1 MNAMNKHRI
10 LILFAASLFGA
21 LAWLS
26 VSMGERYQLTL
37 TAPLAVED
45 IPAGYAIRTP
55 VPRTVQLHYRG
66 DGWRLALLRF
76 GADANLTVTFSAL
89 RPASESAG
97 RIDSSAAVVRN
108 FTPANRVITRLDIS
122 ERAPAR
128 AGVELTD
135 VTPDSIFLGLDRYEQ
150 RTVPLQ
156 LDITTTFREGYG
168 QVGGATLAP
177 DSVTVGGAASIL
189 RTITSWPTIRRDFKD
204 LRAPIETDVELAQ
217 SHLLLLVMSTTTT
230 HVSLNV
236 EPFAEKVLNGISVE
250 GRGVPG
256 NREVIFIPPR
266 LDIVARGG
274 IKQLANLA
282 PSDFQVRV
290 DYTTIVADTTG
301 LIDPTISGPGG
312 IQIVTKRPER
322 LQYIVRKRL

>member
-1 MNAMNKHRI
+1 MNKRRI

-26 VSMGERYQLTL
+26 VSMGERYQVTL

-45 IPAGYAIRTP
+45 VPAGYAIRTP
-55 VPRTVQLHYRG
+55 VPRTIQLRYRG
-66 DGWRLALLRF
+66 DGWRLALLQL
-76 GADANLTVTFSAL
+76 GADANLTMTFTAL
-89 RPASESAG
+89 RPAGELPG
-97 RIDSSAAVVRN
+97 RTDSSAAALRN
-108 FTPANRVITRLDIS
+108 LTPSGRVITHLDIS

-135 VTPDSIFLGLDRYEQ
+135 VTPDSIFLGLDRYEE

-156 LDITTTFREGYG
+156 VDISTSFREGYG
-168 QVGGATLAP
+168 QVGGATISP
-177 DSVTVGGAASIL
+177 ESVTVGGAASIV
-189 RTITSWPTIRRDFKD
+189 RTIASWPTVRRDFKD
-204 LRAPIETDVELAQ
+204 LRTPVEADVALAQ
-217 SHLLLLVMSTTTT
+217 SPLLLLVLSTTTT
-230 HVSLNV
+230 HISLNV

-250 GRGVPG
+250 GKGIPG

-266 LDIVARGG
+266 VDIVARGG

-290 DYTTIVADTTG
+290 QYTTIVADTTG
-301 LIDPTISGPGG
+301 FIDPNISGPDG
-312 IQIVTKRPER
+312 IQVVTKRPDR
-322 LQYIVRKRL
+322 VQYIVRKRL